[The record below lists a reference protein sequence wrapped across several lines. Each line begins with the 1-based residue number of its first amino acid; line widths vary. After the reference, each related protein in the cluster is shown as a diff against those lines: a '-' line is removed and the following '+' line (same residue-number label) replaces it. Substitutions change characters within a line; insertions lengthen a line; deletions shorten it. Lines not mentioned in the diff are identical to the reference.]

1 MRRKA
6 HRHKILCRWAFL
18 ILRKPPKQDGTSVL
32 KCAVSPIFGKK
43 WLNCKGLRR
52 KKMLAIH
59 FGIAYTQG
67 TWWGKVGMMC
77 TPVPQKA
84 TMTQKV
90 GKEGIGRDETHG

>member
-1 MRRKA
+1 
-6 HRHKILCRWAFL
+6 
-18 ILRKPPKQDGTSVL
+18 
-32 KCAVSPIFGKK
+32 
-43 WLNCKGLRR
+43 
-52 KKMLAIH
+52 MLAIH

-90 GKEGIGRDETHG
+90 GKEGIGRDVTQG